1 MTIQDDLPAAGDVG
15 AADVEEANRR
25 AAEAVCSA
33 QPVLVDIR
41 PARDVMP
48 GLGDRTILTSGAPL
62 SWDDYTGGQRTAVIG
77 GALFEGLADNAE
89 QADARL
95 RSGEIEVAG
104 CHDYGCVGSLAG
116 VTTPSM
122 PVLVVED
129 ARSGTRGF
137 CTLFEGKSPARLN
150 YGVYNDEVR
159 DTLLY
164 LERVVAPLLSEA
176 VRRSGGIAL
185 RPIIRR
191 ALHMGDELHSRNT
204 AGTLLFTRELFPQL
218 VALAREGRD
227 EVDEVVDYMTSGD
240 YFFLRA
246 SMAASKSTMD
256 GIRGAE
262 GVSLVTAMAL
272 SCREFAIR
280 VAGLGDEWFR
290 GPLPTMEGGTLFEG
304 YTEDDIEFMGG
315 ESPITESAGLGGFA
329 QAAAFPLQAYQG
341 GTPERMVELNLEMYD
356 ITTTEHPDF
365 RIPYLR
371 YRGVPV
377 GIDIR
382 RVVQTG
388 ITPIMDIGIAGRGGG
403 QIGAGAFRAPMEC
416 FTAALDAFE
425 RRHPQAAGAA

>member
-129 ARSGTRGF
+129 AKRGTRGL

-185 RPIIRR
+185 RPIIR
-191 ALHMGDELHSRNT
+191 
-204 AGTLLFTRELFPQL
+204 
-218 VALAREGRD
+218 
-227 EVDEVVDYMTSGD
+227 
-240 YFFLRA
+240 
-246 SMAASKSTMD
+246 
-256 GIRGAE
+256 
-262 GVSLVTAMAL
+262 
-272 SCREFAIR
+272 
-280 VAGLGDEWFR
+280 
-290 GPLPTMEGGTLFEG
+290 
-304 YTEDDIEFMGG
+304 
-315 ESPITESAGLGGFA
+315 
-329 QAAAFPLQAYQG
+329 
-341 GTPERMVELNLEMYD
+341 
-356 ITTTEHPDF
+356 
-365 RIPYLR
+365 
-371 YRGVPV
+371 
-377 GIDIR
+377 
-382 RVVQTG
+382 
-388 ITPIMDIGIAGRGGG
+388 
-403 QIGAGAFRAPMEC
+403 
-416 FTAALDAFE
+416 
-425 RRHPQAAGAA
+425 